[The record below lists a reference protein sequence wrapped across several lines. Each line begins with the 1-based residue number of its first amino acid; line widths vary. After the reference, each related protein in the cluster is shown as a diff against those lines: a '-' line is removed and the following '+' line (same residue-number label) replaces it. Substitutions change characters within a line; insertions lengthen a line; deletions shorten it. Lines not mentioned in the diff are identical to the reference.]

1 MNTDQSQS
9 SPVELVQS
17 ILKSGRIE
25 LAGDEFVDIHSSI
38 DAREVDFISKIVRN
52 DPGIVRSLEVGL
64 AFGISALAISL
75 SKKDVNISSHEAI
88 DPHQRTQWKSFGLG
102 LLDKHGIKIQL
113 HSGYS
118 EHVLPELCKDQKSYD
133 LIFIDGWHTF
143 DHTLI
148 DLFYS
153 TKLLR
158 IGGYLI
164 IDDLTF
170 PSVKRAVDYIKNYPC
185 YSVFDALPFEGSNS
199 IRRRLMRVALRV
211 LPIGIFK
218 PYMSTVL
225 QNKLFEP
232 KYSMI
237 CLKKISGDTRN
248 WDWFRDF

>member
-1 MNTDQSQS
+1 MSTDRSRA
-9 SPVELVQS
+9 SPVEPLQR

-25 LAGDEFVDIHSSI
+25 VASDVFVDIHSSI
-38 DAREVDFISKIVRN
+38 DAREVDFISRIVRN

-64 AFGISALAISL
+64 AFGISALTITL
-75 SKKDVNISSHEAI
+75 SKRDVTVSTHDAI
-88 DPHQRTQWKSFGLG
+88 DPHQRTQWQSVGLG

-113 HSGYS
+113 YSGFS
-118 EHVLPELCKDQKSYD
+118 EIVLPDLCKEQKSYD

-158 IGGYLI
+158 NGGYLI

-185 YSVFDALPFEGSNS
+185 YSIFDALPFEGSSS
-199 IRRRLMRVALRV
+199 IRRKLMRVALRI

-218 PYMSTVL
+218 PYMSTSL
-225 QNKLFEP
+225 QNRLFEP
-232 KYSMI
+232 EYSMI
-237 CLKKISGDTRN
+237 CLKKIGDDTRN